1 MPGSGSSHSA
11 WPRVSDYVVEPE
23 ADIELFQGQ
32 IREVLHAGP
41 LHSQQLNQVSYVL
54 GACVAPGHGVDVD
67 LLTRQDAENNFASD
81 LCIRKDGIDPDTDD
95 RYLEE
100 LVFEIK
106 SIRDPDE
113 LEQRT
118 RIMARRGVR
127 RIFAI
132 PVHGHPAGIDL
143 VAGPVAEWMP
153 AEERWQTYRD
163 DELIADPCLFEPVPV
178 RALLDA
184 VEADDAVARALLHK
198 GNPVL
203 VRHIEEAWKEG
214 LKEGKERAARELIRL
229 IMHTRGLAMD
239 AAARARVAACSDLA
253 VLERWAVRAALG
265 ASTSELFS
273 DD

>member
-1 MPGSGSSHSA
+1 MPGSASSHTA

-23 ADIELFQGQ
+23 TDIELFNGQ

-100 LVFEIK
+100 LAFEIK
-106 SIRDPDE
+106 STQDPDE
-113 LEQRT
+113 G
-118 RIMARRGVR
+118 ARGWLHRFLQDRG
-127 RIFAI
+127 IAI
-132 PVHGHPAGIDL
+132 
-143 VAGPVAEWMP
+143 
-153 AEERWQTYRD
+153 
-163 DELIADPCLFEPVPV
+163 
-178 RALLDA
+178 
-184 VEADDAVARALLHK
+184 
-198 GNPVL
+198 
-203 VRHIEEAWKEG
+203 
-214 LKEGKERAARELIRL
+214 
-229 IMHTRGLAMD
+229 D
-239 AAARARVAACSDLA
+239 AAARARIAACSDLA

-265 ASTSELFS
+265 ANASELFG

>member
-1 MPGSGSSHSA
+1 MPGSGSSHST

-23 ADIELFQGQ
+23 TDIELFQGQ

-41 LHSQQLNQVSYVL
+41 LHSQQLNQVSFVL
-54 GACVAPGHGVDVD
+54 GACVAPGHGVDID
-67 LLTRQDAENNFASD
+67 LLTRQDAENNFSSD

-100 LVFEIK
+100 LAFEIK
-106 SIRDPDE
+106 STQDPDE

-132 PVHGHPAGIDL
+132 PVRGHPAGIDR

-153 AEERWQTYRD
+153 AEERWRTHGD
-163 DELIADPCLFEPVPV
+163 DEVITDPCLFEPVPV

-184 VEADDAVARALLHK
+184 AEADDAVARALLHK

-203 VRHIEEAWKEG
+203 LDYLDTRYRASVMEG
-214 LKEGKERAARELIRL
+214 QQKAAREHIYLL
-229 IMHTRGLAMD
+229 MNARGMTID
-239 AAARARVAACSDLA
+239 AAARARIAACSDLA
-253 VLERWAVRAALG
+253 VLERWVVRAVQM
-265 ASTSELFS
+265 ASASELFG